1 MPGETGGSE
10 QSLKNGPDEEKHNGQ
25 ALKRELCKPRGRRE
39 AVQKEAWVGRRGR
52 GRGRVVGRRVA
63 GDKPRGLTALS
74 QSGPDSQ
81 AGREPAQETQ
91 GSQV

>member
-1 MPGETGGSE
+1 M
-10 QSLKNGPDEEKHNGQ
+10 
-25 ALKRELCKPRGRRE
+25 
-39 AVQKEAWVGRRGR
+39 QKEAWVGRRGG